1 MNRKWWK
8 MDLKMNIS
16 RIHCRLIKMCL
27 LIVSFVMLFPLG
39 IVYLVPDDQVYKV
52 RENRINKCVV

>member
-1 MNRKWWK
+1 